1 MGRTVNDTV
10 KSSRIQIR
18 ISDEDREKIEEARKL
33 YRPRMQFQDFLLEL
47 MDYGLEAEERSERA
61 RRQAMVSEKG
71 ESDLHVS
78 AVSGS

>member
-18 ISDEDREKIEEARKL
+18 ISDEDREKIEEARKK

-47 MDYGLEAEERSERA
+47 MDYGLEAEERSEKA
-61 RRQAMVSEKG
+61 RKSSETEKDS
-71 ESDLHVS
+71 SDFHVS
-78 AVSGS
+78 AASGS